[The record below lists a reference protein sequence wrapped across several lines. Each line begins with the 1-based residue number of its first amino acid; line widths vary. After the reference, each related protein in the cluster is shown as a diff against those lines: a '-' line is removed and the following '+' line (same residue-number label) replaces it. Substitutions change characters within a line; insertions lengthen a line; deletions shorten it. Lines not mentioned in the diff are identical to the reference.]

1 MEAINYAANYAGRIF
16 NIETLGKAIAY
27 FFGDESNFLSVKYFP
42 ASP

>member
-27 FFGDESNFLSVKYFP
+27 SFFVMKATVYQ
-42 ASP
+42 

>member
-27 FFGDESNFLSVKYFP
+27 FFR
-42 ASP
+42 